1 MRTSRASAL
10 LAATLALA
18 ACSAAATPA
27 PTAAPTAGP
36 SGPAGSAGPSAA
48 AARTPV
54 VLPPAEFTG
63 KITVGL
69 SNNLAVNQFMSPL
82 ARDLGL
88 FQKYGLNV
96 EVISMA
102 GGAGDV
108 AKGLVSN
115 ALQMGI
121 ISAGTALSAALTD
134 SPLISV
140 ALDSSALSYSLLGAK
155 DIKTAADLKGKLVA
169 ISTRGDVSHAAVLA
183 TLDRLGLKATDVVLQ
198 TIGNEGNRIAALIAG
213 SVHAAPVQS
222 VNSPKVIAQ
231 GANLLVDLDQNP
243 VKFGIAGLTMTQE
256 FYKKNP
262 NTVLRYLAA
271 MLEAESVMFN
281 KPALAAT
288 AYQNYSQLTAENAKA
303 AIDSCIKLV
312 CNKGLRFTAADFQLN
327 KDVLV
332 TINPDV
338 AKVDIASVIDIGP
351 LDKLKAMGF
360 NDEIQ
365 FP

>member
-1 MRTSRASAL
+1 VRTTRASAL
-10 LAATLALA
+10 LAATLAIA
-18 ACSAAATPA
+18 ACSSAATPA
-27 PTAAPTAGP
+27 PTAAP
-36 SGPAGSAGPSAA
+36 SVGPAGSPAGSAA
-48 AARTPV
+48 ASGAGVRTPV
-54 VLPPAEFTG
+54 ALPPAETT
-63 KITVGL
+63 KLTVGL
-69 SNNLAVNQFMSPL
+69 SNNLAINQFLSPL

-88 FQKYGLNV
+88 FQKYGLTV

-108 AKGLVSN
+108 TKGLVSN

-121 ISAGTALSAALTD
+121 ISAGTAMSAALTD

-140 ALDSSALSYSLLGAK
+140 ALDSSALSYSLLGNK
-155 DIKTAADLKGKLVA
+155 DVKTAADLKGKLVA
-169 ISTRGDVSHAAVLA
+169 ISTLGDVSHAAVLA
-183 TLDRLGLKATDVVLQ
+183 TLARLNLKPTDVTLQ
-198 TIGNEGNRIAALIAG
+198 NIGNEANRITALIAG
-213 SVHAAPVQS
+213 SVQAAPVQS
-222 VNSPKVIAQ
+222 VNSAKVIAQ
-231 GANLLVDLDQNP
+231 GANLLVDLDKDP
-243 VKFGIAGLTMTQE
+243 VKFGIAGLTMTKD

-271 MLEAESVMFN
+271 MLEAEAVIFT

-303 AIDSCIKLV
+303 AIDSCIKIV

-332 TINPDV
+332 ALNPDV

-351 LDKLKAMGF
+351 LDKLKSMGF

>member
-1 MRTSRASAL
+1 MIPVVAL
-10 LAATLALA
+10 TLVIA
-18 ACSAAATPA
+18 ACSSAATPA
-27 PTAAPTAGP
+27 PTAAPTVAP
-36 SGPAGSAGPSAA
+36 TTAGSAAPSQAA
-48 AARTPV
+48 VKTPV
-54 VLPPAEFTG
+54 VLPPAETT
-63 KITVGL
+63 KLTVGL
-69 SNNLAVNQFMSPL
+69 SNNLAINQFLSPL
-82 ARDLGL
+82 ARDLGI
-88 FQKYGLNV
+88 FQKYGLTV

-108 AKGLVSN
+108 TKGLVSN

-121 ISAGTALSAALTD
+121 ISAGTAMSAALTD
-134 SPLISV
+134 SPLITM

-155 DIKTAADLKGKLVA
+155 DVKTAADLKGKAVA
-169 ISTRGDVSHAAVLA
+169 ISTLGDVSHAAVLA
-183 TLDRLGLKATDVVLQ
+183 TLARLNLKSSDILIQ
-198 TIGNEGNRIAALIAG
+198 NIGNEANRISALIAG
-213 SVHAAPVQS
+213 SVAAAPVQS
-222 VNSPKVIAQ
+222 VNAPKVIAQ
-231 GANLLVDLDQNP
+231 GANLLVNLDDNP
-243 VKFGIAGLTMTQE
+243 VKFGIAGLTTTKE
-256 FYKKNP
+256 FAAKNP
-262 NTVLRYLAA
+262 NTILRYLAA
-271 MLEAESVMFN
+271 MLEAEQVIFT

-288 AYQNYSQLTAENAKA
+288 AYQNYSQLTADNAKA

-351 LDKLKAMGF
+351 LDKLKSMGF